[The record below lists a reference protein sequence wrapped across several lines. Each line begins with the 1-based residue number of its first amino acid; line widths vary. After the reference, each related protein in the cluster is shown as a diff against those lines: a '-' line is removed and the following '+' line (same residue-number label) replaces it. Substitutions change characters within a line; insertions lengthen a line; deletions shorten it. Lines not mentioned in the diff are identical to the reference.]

1 MRIKMV
7 LIFVI
12 IFFTLFSIAVS
23 FGSEKEAQKS
33 PSAFFPAN
41 SYEFE
46 QVVDGTKVM
55 HDFIIQNKGT
65 APLIIQKIKTG

>member
-1 MRIKMV
+1 MRIKI
-7 LIFVI
+7 IFIAV

-23 FGSEKEAQKS
+23 FGSETETQKS
-33 PSAFFPAN
+33 PSAFFPAS

-65 APLIIQKIKTG
+65 APLIIERVKTG

>member
-1 MRIKMV
+1 MRIKM
-7 LIFVI
+7 IFIAV

>member
-1 MRIKMV
+1 MRIKM
-7 LIFVI
+7 IFIAV

-46 QVVDGTKVM
+46 QVVDGAEVM

-65 APLIIQKIKTG
+65 APLIIEKVKTG

>member
-7 LIFVI
+7 LIFVVS
-12 IFFTLFSIAVS
+12 FFTMFSMAIS
-23 FGSEKEAQKS
+23 FETENEILKS
-33 PSAFFPAN
+33 PSAFFPAS

-55 HDFIIQNKGT
+55 HDFIVQNRGT
-65 APLIIQKIKTG
+65 APLKIERVKTD

>member
-1 MRIKMV
+1 MRIK
-7 LIFVI
+7 I
-12 IFFTLFSIAVS
+12 IFIAVIFFSLFSIAVS
-23 FGSEKEAQKS
+23 FGIEKEAQKS

-46 QVVDGTKVM
+46 QVVDGSKVM

-65 APLIIQKIKTG
+65 APLIIEKVKTG

>member
-1 MRIKMV
+1 MRIKV
-7 LIFVI
+7 IFIAV
-12 IFFTLFSIAVS
+12 IFFTLLSIAVS
-23 FGSEKEAQKS
+23 FGSEAEAQKS
-33 PSAFFPAN
+33 PSAFFPAS

-65 APLIIQKIKTG
+65 ALLIIERVKTG